1 MKNKIKVLIVTVLC
15 ILALSCGGNSGKSGK
30 VVFESEDKKI
40 KVYESELNY
49 ELQRN
54 LDAVGAELKD
64 VPKEQLEQMK
74 LNIIK
79 SIATARAFALKAAE
93 KKLDKDKKYTEGLEI
108 TKENFL
114 ASVAMM
120 DRLSS
125 VNVTDD
131 EAKKVY
137 EANKANFERPEDA
150 VRLQLIVTPASE
162 KNKAEEA
169 LKEAK
174 ANPAKFGDIV
184 KKYTGAQ
191 NGSAGETE
199 VIPMSALA
207 EKYAPISEAVKS
219 AQNGQIIDS
228 VIVVGEEAYVVK
240 VLEKYPKGVEA
251 FDKVKDEIKAQMK
264 AAKRQEES
272 QKYLEDI
279 TREFK
284 LDKIT
289 KETVKLPEEKK

>member
-137 EANKANFERPEDA
+137 EANRANFERPEDA
-150 VRLQLIVTPASE
+150 VRLQLIVTPAS
-162 KNKAEEA
+162 
-169 LKEAK
+169 
-174 ANPAKFGDIV
+174 
-184 KKYTGAQ
+184 
-191 NGSAGETE
+191 
-199 VIPMSALA
+199 
-207 EKYAPISEAVKS
+207 
-219 AQNGQIIDS
+219 
-228 VIVVGEEAYVVK
+228 
-240 VLEKYPKGVEA
+240 
-251 FDKVKDEIKAQMK
+251 
-264 AAKRQEES
+264 
-272 QKYLEDI
+272 
-279 TREFK
+279 
-284 LDKIT
+284 
-289 KETVKLPEEKK
+289 

>member
-137 EANKANFERPEDA
+137 EANRANFERPEDA
-150 VRLQLIVTPASE
+150 VRLQRQIL
-162 KNKAEEA
+162 
-169 LKEAK
+169 
-174 ANPAKFGDIV
+174 
-184 KKYTGAQ
+184 Q
-191 NGSAGETE
+191 N
-199 VIPMSALA
+199 
-207 EKYAPISEAVKS
+207 
-219 AQNGQIIDS
+219 
-228 VIVVGEEAYVVK
+228 
-240 VLEKYPKGVEA
+240 LE
-251 FDKVKDEIKAQMK
+251 I
-264 AAKRQEES
+264 
-272 QKYLEDI
+272 L
-279 TREFK
+279 
-284 LDKIT
+284 
-289 KETVKLPEEKK
+289 